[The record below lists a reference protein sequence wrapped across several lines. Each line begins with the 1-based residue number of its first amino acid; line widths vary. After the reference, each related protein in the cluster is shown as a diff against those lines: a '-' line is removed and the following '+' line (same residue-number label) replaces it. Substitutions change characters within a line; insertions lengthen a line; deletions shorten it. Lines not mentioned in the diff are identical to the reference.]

1 MIKFTK
7 PNKKYLIMKE
17 DNNMLTVSQII
28 NILNERGVENEL
40 RMNSENFFYIEN
52 TNVVYQHPKDLE
64 IVKIYRFEG
73 NSNPDDSAVIYVM
86 RDIEN
91 RKSFLLD
98 AYGAQSN
105 YGEEFARFLQRIP
118 VNESE
123 HY

>member
-1 MIKFTK
+1 
-7 PNKKYLIMKE
+7 MKE
-17 DNNMLTVSQII
+17 DNNMVTVSQII
-28 NILNERGVENEL
+28 NILNERGIENEL
-40 RMNSENFFYIEN
+40 RMNRENFLYIEN
-52 TNVVYQHPKDLE
+52 SNVVYQNPKDLE

-105 YGEEFARFLQRIP
+105 YGTEFINFLQRIP
-118 VNESE
+118 VNELE
-123 HY
+123 DY

>member
-1 MIKFTK
+1 
-7 PNKKYLIMKE
+7 MKE

-28 NILNERGVENEL
+28 NILNERGIENEL
-40 RMNSENFFYIEN
+40 RMSNENFFYIEN
-52 TNVVYQHPKDLE
+52 TNVIYHHPKDLE
-64 IVKIYRFEG
+64 IIKIYRFEG
-73 NSNPDDSAVIYVM
+73 NSDPEDSAVIYVM

-118 VNESE
+118 VNELE
-123 HY
+123 DY